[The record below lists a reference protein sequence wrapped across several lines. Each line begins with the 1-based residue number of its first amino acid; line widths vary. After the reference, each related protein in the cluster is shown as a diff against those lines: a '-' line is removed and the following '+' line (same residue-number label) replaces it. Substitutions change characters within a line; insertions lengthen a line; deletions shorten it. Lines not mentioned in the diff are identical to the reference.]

1 MFIKI
6 CGITRREDAEAAV
19 AEGASALGFVF
30 WPGSPRFIDPSLAKD
45 IVATLPRRVAAVG
58 LFVNQPASH
67 VNSVAS
73 HVGLSA
79 VQLHG
84 DEDEGAAA
92 EITLPVI
99 KAVSLRD
106 GAFPDRQWPGRV
118 MLLIDADD
126 PVRRGGTGMTANWPA
141 AAVVARRRRVLL
153 AGGLR
158 PDNVA
163 EAIKYVRPFGID
175 VSSGVEQSP
184 GIKDRRLLE
193 ALFEAIREAEADA
206 ASKTRGMQPRKHE
219 NTATKAR
226 KHEKEKPRKR
236 ETTAT
241 KTREMQPRTHENTKR
256 AATKPRKHRHEST
269 KTRKHEQI
277 VTKARKH
284 GHAKKAATKRR
295 KRKNTK

>member
-1 MFIKI
+1 MFVKI

-30 WPGSPRFIDPSLAKD
+30 WPGSPRFIDPSLAKN
-45 IVATLPRRVAAVG
+45 IVATLPRRIAAVG

-184 GIKDRRLLE
+184 GIKDRRLLA
-193 ALFEAIREAEADA
+193 ALFEAIRMAETDA
-206 ASKTRGMQPRKHE
+206 ASKTREMQPRKHE
-219 NTATKAR
+219 NAKRAATKAR
-226 KHEKEKPRKR
+226 KHEKDSHESTQVRKDRHESPKTRKRQPRKHESTKQSHQSGKTEPR
-236 ETTAT
+236 KHDHAKKTAT
-241 KTREMQPRTHENTKR
+241 KTR
-256 AATKPRKHRHEST
+256 KH
-269 KTRKHEQI
+269 
-277 VTKARKH
+277 
-284 GHAKKAATKRR
+284 
-295 KRKNTK
+295 KNTK